1 MSNENSNDNSND
13 NANENI
19 NENINENSNENSN
32 ENITFFLK
40 EKDVNKRTNDD
51 EITQMMEELNE
62 HINAAELELN
72 LNPWIINDDAEEDI
86 NPFFNGALLL
96 YKEYNIK
103 DLLKICNYYGIEKNV
118 KLLKSKKQQIIH
130 TLIYFESLPE
140 NFEIVQKRYRMWAC
154 IAELLND
161 SKMKKYIIF

>member
-1 MSNENSNDNSND
+1 MSNA
-13 NANENI
+13 NA
-19 NENINENSNENSN
+19 N

-40 EKDVNKRTNDD
+40 EKDINKTTNDD
-51 EITQMMEELNE
+51 EIRQMMEELNE
-62 HINAAELELN
+62 HIHAAELK
-72 LNPWIINDDAEEDI
+72 PWIINDDAEEEI
-86 NPFFNGALLL
+86 NPFFNGASLL

-103 DLLKICNYYGIEKNV
+103 DLLKICNYYGIEKKV

>member
-1 MSNENSNDNSND
+1 
-13 NANENI
+13 
-19 NENINENSNENSN
+19 
-32 ENITFFLK
+32 
-40 EKDVNKRTNDD
+40 
-51 EITQMMEELNE
+51 MMEELNE

>member
-1 MSNENSNDNSND
+1 M
-13 NANENI
+13 
-19 NENINENSNENSN
+19 SNENSN
-32 ENITFFLK
+32 ENITFFLE
-40 EKDVNKRTNDD
+40 EKDNNKTDD
-51 EITQMMEELNE
+51 DQIQKMMNELNE
-62 HINAAELELN
+62 HINAAELDLN

-103 DLLKICNYYGIEKNV
+103 DLLKICNYYGIEKNL

-130 TLIYFESLPE
+130 ALLYFESLPD
-140 NFEIVQKRYRMWAC
+140 NFEIVQKRYRMWEC

-161 SKMKKYIIF
+161 SKMKKYVIF

>member
-19 NENINENSNENSN
+19 NETIT

-40 EKDVNKRTNDD
+40 EKDCNITNDD
-51 EITQMMEELNE
+51 AIQKMMEELNE
-62 HINAAELELN
+62 HINATN
-72 LNPWIINDDAEEDI
+72 LTTWIDDIEEDV
-86 NPFFNGALLL
+86 NPFFNGALSL
-96 YKEYNIK
+96 YKEHTIK
-103 DLLKICNYYGIEKNV
+103 DLLKICNYYGIEKNIKV
-118 KLLKSKKQQIIH
+118 LKSKKQQIIH
-130 TLIYFESLPE
+130 ALIYFESLPE
-140 NFEIVQKRYRMWAC
+140 NFEIVEKRYRMWSC

>member
-19 NENINENSNENSN
+19 NETIT

-40 EKDVNKRTNDD
+40 EKDCNITNDD
-51 EITQMMEELNE
+51 ADDAIQKMMEELNE
-62 HINAAELELN
+62 HINATN
-72 LNPWIINDDAEEDI
+72 LTTWIDDIEEDV
-86 NPFFNGALLL
+86 NPFFNGALSL
-96 YKEYNIK
+96 YKEHTIK
-103 DLLKICNYYGIEKNV
+103 DLLKICNYYGIEKNIKV
-118 KLLKSKKQQIIH
+118 LKSKKQQIIH
-130 TLIYFESLPE
+130 ALIYFESLPE
-140 NFEIVQKRYRMWAC
+140 NFEIVEKRYRMWSC

>member
-1 MSNENSNDNSND
+1 M
-13 NANENI
+13 
-19 NENINENSNENSN
+19 SN

-40 EKDVNKRTNDD
+40 EKDDNKTNND
-51 EITQMMEELNE
+51 EIDQMMEELNE
-62 HINAAELELN
+62 HINASE
-72 LNPWIINDDAEEDI
+72 LNPWIINDTIEEDV
-86 NPFFNGALLL
+86 NPFFNGALSL
-96 YKEYNIK
+96 YKECTIK
-103 DLLKICNYYGIEKNV
+103 DLLKICDYYGIEKKI

>member
-1 MSNENSNDNSND
+1 MSNDNSND

-51 EITQMMEELNE
+51 EITQMMEELK
-62 HINAAELELN
+62 HINASELK
-72 LNPWIINDDAEEDI
+72 PWIINDDIEEDI
-86 NPFFNGALLL
+86 NPFFDGALSL
-96 YKEYNIK
+96 YKECTIK
-103 DLLKICNYYGIEKNV
+103 DLLKICNYYGIEKNM

-130 TLIYFESLPE
+130 ALIYFESLPE

>member
-1 MSNENSNDNSND
+1 M
-13 NANENI
+13 
-19 NENINENSNENSN
+19 SN

-40 EKDVNKRTNDD
+40 EKDDNNTNDN
-51 EITQMMEELNE
+51 EIQKMMEELNEELNE
-62 HINAAELELN
+62 HINASE
-72 LNPWIINDDAEEDI
+72 LNPWIINDDNEEYD

-96 YKEYNIK
+96 YKEYTIK

-130 TLIYFESLPE
+130 TLIYFESLPD
-140 NFEIVQKRYRMWAC
+140 NFEIVQKRYRMWEC

-161 SKMKKYIIF
+161 SKMKKYVIF

>member
-19 NENINENSNENSN
+19 NETITENINETIT

-40 EKDVNKRTNDD
+40 EKDCNITNDD
-51 EITQMMEELNE
+51 DAIQKMMEELNE
-62 HINAAELELN
+62 HINATN
-72 LNPWIINDDAEEDI
+72 LTTWIDDIEEDV
-86 NPFFNGALLL
+86 NPFFNGALSL
-96 YKEYNIK
+96 YKEHTIK
-103 DLLKICNYYGIEKNV
+103 DLLKICNYYGIEKNIKV
-118 KLLKSKKQQIIH
+118 LKSKKQQIIH
-130 TLIYFESLPE
+130 ALIYFESLPE
-140 NFEIVQKRYRMWAC
+140 NFEIVEKRYRMWSC

>member
-1 MSNENSNDNSND
+1 M
-13 NANENI
+13 
-19 NENINENSNENSN
+19 SN

-40 EKDVNKRTNDD
+40 EKDDNKTNDN
-51 EITQMMEELNE
+51 EIQKMMEELNEELNE
-62 HINAAELELN
+62 HINASE
-72 LNPWIINDDAEEDI
+72 LNPWIINDTIEEDV
-86 NPFFNGALLL
+86 NPFFNGALSL
-96 YKEYNIK
+96 YKECTIK
-103 DLLKICNYYGIEKNV
+103 DLLKICDYYGIEKKI

>member
-1 MSNENSNDNSND
+1 MSNENTNDNTND
-13 NANENI
+13 NI
-19 NENINENSNENSN
+19 NENINETLNETRNETIN

-40 EKDVNKRTNDD
+40 EKDNNKTNND
-51 EITQMMEELNE
+51 EIQKMMEELNE
-62 HINAAELELN
+62 HINASELK
-72 LNPWIINDDAEEDI
+72 PWIINDDIEEDI
-86 NPFFNGALLL
+86 NPFFDGALSL
-96 YKEYNIK
+96 YKECTIK
-103 DLLKICNYYGIEKNV
+103 DLLKICNYYGIEKNM

-130 TLIYFESLPE
+130 ALIYFESLPE

>member
-19 NENINENSNENSN
+19 NETITENINETIT

-40 EKDVNKRTNDD
+40 EKDCNITNDD
-51 EITQMMEELNE
+51 ADDAIQKMMEELNE
-62 HINAAELELN
+62 HINATN
-72 LNPWIINDDAEEDI
+72 LTNLTTWIDDIEEDV
-86 NPFFNGALLL
+86 NPFFNGALSL
-96 YKEYNIK
+96 YKEHTIK
-103 DLLKICNYYGIEKNV
+103 DLLKICNYYGIEKNIKV
-118 KLLKSKKQQIIH
+118 LKSKKQQIIH
-130 TLIYFESLPE
+130 ALIYFESLPE
-140 NFEIVQKRYRMWAC
+140 NFEIVEKRYRMWSC

>member
-19 NENINENSNENSN
+19 NETITENINETIT

-40 EKDVNKRTNDD
+40 EKDCNITNDD
-51 EITQMMEELNE
+51 AIQKMMEELNE
-62 HINAAELELN
+62 HINATN
-72 LNPWIINDDAEEDI
+72 LTTWIDDIEEDV
-86 NPFFNGALLL
+86 NPFFNGALSL
-96 YKEYNIK
+96 YKEHTIK
-103 DLLKICNYYGIEKNV
+103 DLLKICNYYGIEKNIKV
-118 KLLKSKKQQIIH
+118 LKSKKQQIIH
-130 TLIYFESLPE
+130 ALIYFESLPE
-140 NFEIVQKRYRMWAC
+140 NFEIVEKRYRMWSC